1 MLYKCPNWILIVVSC
16 SYFSVKFPKSISRI
30 FHVSNNCMKFLLFS
44 EDEKKLVDEVFN
56 NAMNVLSEEDRGLP
70 QVVSVLPLLRR
81 GIGNKHAVC

>member
-1 MLYKCPNWILIVVSC
+1 MLYKCLNWILTVVSC
-16 SYFSVKFPKSISRI
+16 SSSIKISMWIVQNQFHEIFSRKFY
-30 FHVSNNCMKFLLFS
+30 LFS

-81 GIGNKHAVC
+81 GIGNKHALK

>member
-1 MLYKCPNWILIVVSC
+1 
-16 SYFSVKFPKSISRI
+16 
-30 FHVSNNCMKFLLFS
+30 MKFLLFS

-81 GIGNKHAVC
+81 GIGNKHAVTCIPYFRANTRSSITPYYIIMFFP

>member
-1 MLYKCPNWILIVVSC
+1 M
-16 SYFSVKFPKSISRI
+16 KSISRNFYLI
-30 FHVSNNCMKFLLFS
+30 S

-81 GIGNKHAVC
+81 GIGNNKHALKKYEQFT

>member
-1 MLYKCPNWILIVVSC
+1 MCSVQVRISNWI
-16 SYFSVKFPKSISRI
+16 SRN
-30 FHVSNNCMKFLLFS
+30 FYLFS

-81 GIGNKHAVC
+81 GIGNKHALK

>member
-1 MLYKCPNWILIVVSC
+1 
-16 SYFSVKFPKSISRI
+16 
-30 FHVSNNCMKFLLFS
+30 MKFLLFS

-81 GIGNKHAVC
+81 GIGNKHAVTYIP